1 LFHNG
6 HYSGRMT
13 SVSLMHPTLDVVLPD
28 IDVAV
33 VPIGRKVT
41 RD

>member
-6 HYSGRMT
+6 HYSGRMA

-33 VPIGRKVT
+33 VLFEREVP